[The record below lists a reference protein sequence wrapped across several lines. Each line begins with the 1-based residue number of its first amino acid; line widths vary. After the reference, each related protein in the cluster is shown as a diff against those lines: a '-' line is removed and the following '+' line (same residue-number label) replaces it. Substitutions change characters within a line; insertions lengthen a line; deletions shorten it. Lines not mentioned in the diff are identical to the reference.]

1 MSKLSGCRGLGLK
14 RGSCKAQ
21 AGCRGCT
28 YKPLSVGV
36 GETLTCSE
44 TPPPTQVH
52 WELVPDS
59 RIKKRSAES
68 SSLYMDQ
75 LPHWGVSQGGQ
86 RVRAPAA
93 PASPRPP
100 ALTYG
105 GAAAPWEAQARR
117 HPSAR
122 AHTHP
127 QAGPRTPAPL
137 PPVWAARPRS
147 CLGRPRT
154 GAPTLPLLSPGAAS
168 AIAKAPPFRYPRHCP
183 RHPRRP
189 PVPAS
194 PPPPGAAARPT
205 LHACQLRLRLTLLF
219 LASTSRKMTL
229 RQQRWSKATPR
240 GLRC

>member
-122 AHTHP
+122 AHTLS
-127 QAGPRTPAPL
+127 QAGPRTPFLLFGPRVPAAASVAREPARPPSLSSAPA
-137 PPVWAARPRS
+137 PPQPLRRRRRFVIPATVPAILAARPY
-147 CLGRPRT
+147 
-154 GAPTLPLLSPGAAS
+154 LPHRL
-168 AIAKAPPFRYPRHCP
+168 
-183 RHPRRP
+183 HP
-189 PVPAS
+189 A
-194 PPPPGAAARPT
+194 PPPGLHSTPANSGSGSLSFFLRPRPAR
-205 LHACQLRLRLTLLF
+205 
-219 LASTSRKMTL
+219 
-229 RQQRWSKATPR
+229 
-240 GLRC
+240 